1 MVWSCLSGRAPCS
14 AQRRR
19 LAARRP
25 PLSSPPLPSP
35 CAPLHSCSRVPSCA
49 PARCDIVS
57 ASCCLGAGGTDVD
70 SAPSRS
76 APSCSALRARD
87 ARPLRPRRV
96 RAATAVARHLLR
108 RLRRRSGSSGGCA
121 GAPARCVRLSFPP
134 FSYRS
139 PPLSPCRLRTR
150 AFHRSSFGLSFDFLR
165 FIAAVLVSRVAR
177 ALPSCAFLLG
187 NTRRHG
193 RAELTP
199 AGMSHH
205 MIVGRGCGRGALFV
219 GATGA
224 GGGRVLGTEAHQPCS
239 LMLPGG
245 SGP

>member
-1 MVWSCLSGRAPCS
+1 MLRALRS
-14 AQRRR
+14 AGAW
-19 LAARRP
+19 LHGV
-25 PLSSPPLPSP
+25 LPSP
-35 CAPLHSCSRVPSCA
+35 LLPSPPPAPRSTRAHVCRRARRRGVTSSWLRVATA
-49 PARCDIVS
+49 PAAPTS
-57 ASCCLGAGGTDVD
+57 ARGS

-96 RAATAVARHLLR
+96 RAATAAARHLLR

-187 NTRRHG
+187 NTRR
-193 RAELTP
+193 AELTP

-205 MIVGRGCGRGALFV
+205 MIVGRGCGPGGVVCRRDR
-219 GATGA
+219 
-224 GGGRVLGTEAHQPCS
+224 GGRGTCS
-239 LMLPGG
+239 RDGG
-245 SGP
+245 CFGGPAPSCSRADRARDNPPPR